1 MGFVEE
7 FLGYL
12 AFAQEWVVANIPF
25 IGEWLATLL
34 EWIASLVA

>member
-12 AFAQEWVVANIPF
+12 AFAQEWVAANVPF
-25 IGEWLATLL
+25 IGAWLAGIL
-34 EWIASLVA
+34 EWVTQFV